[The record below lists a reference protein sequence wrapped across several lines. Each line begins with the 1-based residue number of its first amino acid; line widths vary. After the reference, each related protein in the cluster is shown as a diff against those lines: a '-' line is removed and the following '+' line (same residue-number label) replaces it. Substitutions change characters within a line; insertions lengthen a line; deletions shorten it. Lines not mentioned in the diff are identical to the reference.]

1 MTTQHDI
8 ADTITDLANLS
19 PPEAGQAFT
28 RLVAEKRLSLVMAE
42 INRLQEKRQEL
53 MQRIL
58 GLPRFSHRR
67 LELETR
73 LKAITID
80 QLRIHQ
86 TIRRGHGQ

>member
-1 MTTQHDI
+1 MSRRP
-8 ADTITDLANLS
+8 AASSDL
-19 PPEAGQAFT
+19 PPLFFWNE
-28 RLVAEKRLSLVMAE
+28 LAE